1 MNTLNSSIAIVTGVG
16 REKGIGTAVCHALA
30 SAGADIFFTYWS
42 AYDRSMPFYDKD
54 KDEGWPEKLEA
65 QIQKSGVRCASL
77 ELDLSKKEAPEKL
90 LDVVEERLG
99 SPSILI
105 NNATYSVDVDVTSMD
120 AEVLDA
126 HYEVNVRGTLL
137 LTTAFARRIKGRHGG
152 RVIHMVSGQDKSPE
166 PGNLAYVTTKGAVSA
181 FTKSAAIEL
190 APLHIT
196 VNAVDPGP
204 TNTGWMTRELE
215 DELKP
220 RFPMGRIGE
229 PEDAARLICFLAG
242 EDAGWVTGQ
251 IIHSD
256 GGFLS

>member
-1 MNTLNSSIAIVTGVG
+1 MSPLNSSIAIVTGVG
-16 REKGIGTAVCHALA
+16 REKGIGTAVCRALA
-30 SAGADIFFTYWS
+30 SAGVDIFFTYWS
-42 AYDRSMPFYDKD
+42 AYDRSMPFYERNTDD
-54 KDEGWPEKLEA
+54 GWPGKLKE
-65 QIQKSGVRCASL
+65 QVQNYGVRCASL
-77 ELDLSKKEAPEKL
+77 ELDLSKKDAPEKL

-99 SPSILI
+99 SPAILI
-105 NNATYSVDVDVTSMD
+105 NNATYSID
-120 AEVLDA
+120 AGFKSRNAAILDA

-137 LTTAFARRIKGRHGG
+137 LTTAFARRIEGRHGG
-152 RVIHMVSGQDKSPE
+152 RVIHMVFGQDQSPE
-166 PGNLAYVTTKGAVSA
+166 PGNLAYVSTKGAVSA
-181 FTKSAAIEL
+181 FTKSAAVEL
-190 APLHIT
+190 APLNIT

-204 TNTGWMTRELE
+204 TNTGWMTGTLK

-242 EDAGWVTGQ
+242 EDSGWVTGQ